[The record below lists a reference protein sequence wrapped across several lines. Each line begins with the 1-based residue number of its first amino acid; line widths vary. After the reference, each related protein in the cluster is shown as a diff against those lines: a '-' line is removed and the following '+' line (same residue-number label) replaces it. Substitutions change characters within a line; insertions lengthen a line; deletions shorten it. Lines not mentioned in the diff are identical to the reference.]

1 MKLQSVNPATEEVE
15 QEYDALDFNAAQAAV
30 QRSTMV
36 QADWKEIPFSDR
48 SKLMKNAASVLRK
61 RKAEFAELITRE
73 MGKPITQSE
82 GEIEKCAW
90 VCEFYADNAPAF
102 LAEEQV
108 KTESK
113 KSYVRFDPIG
123 IVFAIMPWNFPFWQ
137 VFRFAAPALMAGNGG
152 VLKHASNVPGSALA
166 IQEVFEEAGFPAG
179 LFQTLLIDSET
190 AGKVIELPGIAAVT
204 VTGSVGAGSKIAETA
219 GRNIK
224 KSVLELGG
232 SDPFIV
238 LDDVDVK
245 TCATQAVNGRILNA
259 GQSCIAA
266 KRFIVNENVVEDFT
280 KEFVEHMESMKVG
293 DPLERD
299 TQVGPLAKKEFV
311 DDLESQLK
319 RSVQQGA
326 KILTG
331 GKETTVNGKGFFFT
345 PTVLGQVSLS
355 MPVFAEETFGP
366 LTGILSIKDDAEAIE
381 VANATEFGLGAS
393 VWSRDIPRAEKLVPK
408 IDAGAVF
415 VNKIVGSDPRLPFG
429 GIKKS
434 GYGRELSSYGIRE
447 FTNIKAVMI
456 E

>member
-1 MKLQSVNPATEEVE
+1 M
-15 QEYDALDFNAAQAAV
+15 
-30 QRSTMV
+30 
-36 QADWKEIPFSDR
+36 
-48 SKLMKNAASVLRK
+48 
-61 RKAEFAELITRE
+61 
-73 MGKPITQSE
+73 
-82 GEIEKCAW
+82 
-90 VCEFYADNAPAF
+90 
-102 LAEEQV
+102 
-108 KTESK
+108 
-113 KSYVRFDPIG
+113 
-123 IVFAIMPWNFPFWQ
+123 
-137 VFRFAAPALMAGNGG
+137 
-152 VLKHASNVPGSALA
+152 
-166 IQEVFEEAGFPAG
+166 
-179 LFQTLLIDSET
+179 
-190 AGKVIELPGIAAVT
+190 
-204 VTGSVGAGSKIAETA
+204 
-219 GRNIK
+219 
-224 KSVLELGG
+224 
-232 SDPFIV
+232 
-238 LDDVDVK
+238 
-245 TCATQAVNGRILNA
+245 
-259 GQSCIAA
+259 
-266 KRFIVNENVVEDFT
+266 
-280 KEFVEHMESMKVG
+280 G